1 MERNSTRRMHDMNEE
16 LKPKKILIADFTLA
30 KYKELETLL
39 KKDAVEITTVSDPA
53 KFQRLLQKNRYEMCL
68 VNLLFGGVG
77 PRELM
82 TSIRKQTKH
91 EDMKV
96 VFVSR
101 QVQRVNIENCIKAGA
116 VDFVADPFE
125 SEVLVQRV
133 LYHLSPKQIVDT
145 DGFED
150 QPFDKVDWNAVR
162 LLVDGI
168 ELLSKSSKNQ
178 ERPAFFKI
186 LQDLA
191 TFIGS
196 NRTSLI
202 IVDTESNSGIVH
214 ASSDDAS
221 FVDYPISL
229 KDYPE
234 ILHVVNTGSVV
245 LIDDITRNIMTRRIK
260 ENVKSIEIGSV
271 MVFPIRYQ
279 NEIRGVLTIRR
290 AKATD
295 LPAVEVLRLIH
306 ALANTMAAH
315 SNVHAMLRKIYRDF
329 HGKAS

>member
-1 MERNSTRRMHDMNEE
+1 MNADI
-16 LKPKKILIADFTLA
+16 KGKRILVADFTLA
-30 KYKELETLL
+30 KYKELEVPLR
-39 KKDAVEITTVSDPA
+39 KEAVEITTVSDPA
-53 KFQRLLQKNRYEMCL
+53 KLPRLLEKSRFDICMM
-68 VNLLFGGVG
+68 NLLFGGGG
-77 PRELM
+77 PYELVNLV
-82 TSIRKQTKH
+82 RKHSKN
-91 EDMKV
+91 EDVRV
-96 VFVSR
+96 VFVSK

-116 VDFVADPFE
+116 MDFVADPFE
-125 SEVLVQRV
+125 ADVLQQRI
-133 LYHLSPKQIVDT
+133 LYHLAPKHIVDT
-145 DGFED
+145 AGFED

-191 TFIGS
+191 TYLAS

-202 IVDTESNSGIVH
+202 IVDVESNSGIVH
-214 ASSDDAS
+214 ASSDDPN
-221 FVDYPISL
+221 FVDFPINL

-234 ILHVVNTGSVV
+234 IFHVVNTGSVV
-245 LIDDITRNIMTRRIK
+245 LIDDITRNIMTRKIK
-260 ENVKSIEIGSV
+260 DNVKTIEIGSV

-290 AKATD
+290 AKASD
-295 LPAVEVLRLIH
+295 LPPVEVLRLIH

-315 SNVHAMLRKIYRDF
+315 SNVHAMLRKIYRDY
-329 HGKAS
+329 HKAG